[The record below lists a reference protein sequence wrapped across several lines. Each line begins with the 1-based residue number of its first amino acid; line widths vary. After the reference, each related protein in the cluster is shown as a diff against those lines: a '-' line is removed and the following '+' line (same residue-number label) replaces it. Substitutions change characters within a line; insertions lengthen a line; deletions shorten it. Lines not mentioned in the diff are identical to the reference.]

1 MPQGKKQ
8 VKALCGTAGVW
19 DQASKERFTEITSGS
34 RWEKL
39 GRGGTDDEL
48 AKPLDPAWRVQIPSD
63 QSRADR
69 SVARVAIHR
78 VTGGCEAYTA
88 RKQAVRASTEILS
101 CSDADVFEEA
111 EGSIRQQPLCEVV
124 LESAVS
130 LAQGMFPK
138 RLAGNPRELPILSH
152 TRRNAFGLGREK
164 LATKGRPKEARID
177 G

>member
-1 MPQGKKQ
+1 M
-8 VKALCGTAGVW
+8 
-19 DQASKERFTEITSGS
+19 
-34 RWEKL
+34 
-39 GRGGTDDEL
+39 
-48 AKPLDPAWRVQIPSD
+48 QIPSD

-101 CSDADVFEEA
+101 CSDADVFPEA

-152 TRRNAFGLGREK
+152 T
-164 LATKGRPKEARID
+164 
-177 G
+177 